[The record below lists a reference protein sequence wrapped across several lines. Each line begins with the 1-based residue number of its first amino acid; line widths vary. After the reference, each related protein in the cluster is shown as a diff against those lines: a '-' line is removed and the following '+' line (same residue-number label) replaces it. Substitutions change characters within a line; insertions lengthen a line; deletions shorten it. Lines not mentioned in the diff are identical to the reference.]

1 MDKDERILALINKID
16 SGKVSSEGVAKY
28 LDEIEKKYGPIELLY
43 ETEDRDDEE
52 YYEKLLSDA
61 RMGLFNR
68 QSILKMAEI
77 KCPEKS
83 NDKKKK
89 IVFLGIVLVFVLVVT
104 GIIIAI
110 CRR

>member
-1 MDKDERILALINKID
+1 MDKDEKILTLINKID
-16 SGKVSSEGVAKY
+16 SGKVTFESVAKY

-43 ETEDRDDEE
+43 EMEDRSDAE

-68 QSILKMAEI
+68 QSILKMAEM

-89 IVFLGIVLVFVLVVT
+89 LVFWGAVLVVVLVVT